1 MNHKGRKILCMA
13 LALTLAAGYPA
24 SAIQTYAAEFET
36 IDATGED
43 APVQPTLPEGFSK
56 PLEDNNG
63 MTLTSSTATSLVSD
77 CDTVI
82 DVNVQWKMLPFT
94 THL

>member
-1 MNHKGRKILCMA
+1 MKHKGRKILCMA
-13 LALTLAAGYPA
+13 LVLTLSASYPA
-24 SAIQTYAAEFET
+24 SAMQAYAAEFET

-43 APVQPTLPEGFSK
+43 VPVQPTLPEGFSK

-82 DVNVQWKMLPFT
+82 DVNVQ
-94 THL
+94 

>member
-1 MNHKGRKILCMA
+1 MKHRDERFCAWHLFSH
-13 LALTLAAGYPA
+13 YPQ
-24 SAIQTYAAEFET
+24 AIR
-36 IDATGED
+36 
-43 APVQPTLPEGFSK
+43 LPEGFSK

-82 DVNVQWKMLPFT
+82 DVNVQ
-94 THL
+94 